1 MGVACRRDFE
11 RQATRSN
18 MSKAKSSAETTR
30 VYRLKGEVGGV
41 ELALPLSE
49 GSNAVGS
56 DPFNELILDH
66 DGVSRHHAMM
76 VVEAGRILVVD
87 RDSKNGS
94 FVNSR
99 RVRQAEVGVGDALG
113 FGPVELLL
121 EELHPDDAKLAVE
134 LPATPGRQRSSRE
147 LETTAASRPRDHP
160 LLRWFHLI
168 SRFAQLLGRSRASG
182 MAPALAVLTEELP
195 SGGACLLELADSEPT
210 VVAAHGEIDQAAL
223 DEVTTSWQR
232 RMAAVAPEA
241 VQRDAAPS
249 SRRRKIFVTRP
260 AATGLLCVESG
271 DSRGLLVAGD
281 FTGRR
286 GSEPLLATLLE
297 LCVQL
302 GPRPL
307 RASERASAAA
317 CEVIFPSGCIPGTS
331 AAMQAV
337 YAHLGSLAEG
347 DLPVLI
353 AGETGVGKELIARS
367 LHLSSTR
374 RSAPLVAIN
383 CAAIPSELLEAE
395 LFGIGDRV
403 ATGVAGR
410 RGVFQ
415 QAEGGTLFLD
425 EIGEM
430 PLRLQAKLLRVLES
444 GAYERVGGEEE
455 LHADVRVVAA
465 TNVPL
470 ERSVREKRFREDL
483 FHRVAVL
490 RIHMPPLR
498 ERIEDVPL
506 LLDHFLRFFNGRYL
520 KQIRRVTPDA
530 IRRLQAYGWPGNV
543 RELRNVLERVYVET
557 DGDVIGAKA
566 FAEWESER
574 EVLAAGAWNVD
585 LRDEERLTG
594 KTIIV
599 PAGSFGVAPAAN
611 GAPAI
616 PALPLAGPIPPMPLS
631 RPARAARKLTKDTVR
646 DALASADGNVTHA
659 AELLGCHKTTL
670 YRAMRRLGI
679 DPDDM
684 RDAAAATE

>member
-430 PLRLQAKLLRVLES
+430 PSELQAKLLRVLEEKRLRPV
-444 GAYERVGGEEE
+444 GAAPV
-455 LHADVRVVAA
+455 AIDVRIVAA
-465 TNVPL
+465 TNADL
-470 ERSVREKRFREDL
+470 KALIEQRGFRRDL
-483 FHRVAVL
+483 FFRIAGFVL
-490 RIHMPPLR
+490 RVPPLR
-498 ERIEDVPL
+498 RRREDIPALVEG
-506 LLDHFLRFFNGRYL
+506 FLRQFSEELGKSVRGVSL
-520 KQIRRVTPDA
+520 RALRALTEREWQ
-530 IRRLQAYGWPGNV
+530 GNV
-543 RELRNVLERVYVET
+543 RELEHEIRRLVTVCPPGQAIESSMVE
-557 DGDVIGAKA
+557 A
-566 FAEWESER
+566 S
-574 EVLAAGAWNVD
+574 
-585 LRDEERLTG
+585 
-594 KTIIV
+594 
-599 PAGSFGVAPAAN
+599 
-611 GAPAI
+611 
-616 PALPLAGPIPPMPLS
+616 PLAGIDEPQGTGASAGKEAAAIEGDS
-631 RPARAARKLTKDTVR
+631 RAGEDATVDGDARIEEAAGGWARAAGEQPGLELADCERELVR
-646 DALASADGNVTHA
+646 EALKRARGNQVQA
-659 AELLGCHKTTL
+659 AKLLGISRHGL
-670 YRAMRRLGI
+670 RRRI
-679 DPDDM
+679 DRYQL
-684 RDAAAATE
+684 RDWFDSRGE